1 MIYITGA
8 SGHIGNNLAKKLS
21 ELKYDFMILAR
32 RQAKEVSEFAD
43 KTIIG
48 DIFSY
53 DFLDE
58 VLQENDILIHL
69 AAYINLKN
77 DKQELTNEIN
87 YLGVKTIAD
96 ICVKKNVYL
105 IYTSS
110 TDCLTEKEYL
120 LTKTKKSNVENLKS
134 FYQQSKAKATN
145 YIIDLRNENKLRSAI
160 IYPSAV
166 IGINDFKPSALGK
179 EMQKALKRRVCFY
192 FHGGYNFVDVK
203 DVVNAIIAC
212 VKVKANDSYL
222 VTGEMVSL
230 YQMYSLIFA
239 QTNHKVLMIKVP
251 LYLIEFIALLI
262 PKFKVMIEALL
273 TQHNFSNQK
282 MITDLKISPTPIANT
297 IKETTKWFREN
308 KDAK

>member
-1 MIYITGA
+1 MIYVTGA
-8 SGHIGNNLAKKLS
+8 SGHIGNNLVKKLF
-21 ELKYDFMILAR
+21 ELKYEFRILAR
-32 RQAKEVSEFAD
+32 RQAKSVSDFAD
-43 KTIIG
+43 KTILG
-48 DIFSY
+48 DIFDH
-53 DFLDE
+53 DFLE
-58 VLQENDILIHL
+58 GVLQEGDVIVHL

-77 DKQELTNEIN
+77 DKQEMTNEIN

-96 ICVKKNVYL
+96 ICVAKKVYL

-120 LTKTKKSNVENLKS
+120 LTKTKKSKVDNLKS
-134 FYQQSKAKATN
+134 YYQQTKAKATN
-145 YIIDLRNENKLRSAI
+145 YLIDLRNENKLKTAI

-166 IGINDFKPSALGK
+166 IGTNDYKPSALGK
-179 EMQKALKRRVCFY
+179 EMQRALKRRVCFY

-203 DVVNAIIAC
+203 DVVNSIIAC
-212 VKVKANDSYL
+212 IEIKANDSYL
-222 VTGEMVSL
+222 VTGEMMSL

-251 LYLIEFIALLI
+251 LYLIKFIALLI

-297 IKETTKWFREN
+297 IKETAKWFKEN
-308 KDAK
+308 KDA